1 MWEISEGDTKFLYAM
16 KSVLPKDLGALFI
29 LMLFTESTGTNLL
42 EMYSKWACIQEISIT
57 R

>member
-42 EMYSKWACIQEISIT
+42 EMYGK
-57 R
+57 